1 MRALVQRVKE
11 ARVEVD
17 GEVTGAIGRGL
28 LVFLGVAG
36 TDTPSDADYLLD
48 KLLYLRIFPDAAGKM
63 NRDVAEAGGGMLIV
77 SQFTLYG
84 DCRRG
89 RRPGFDRAAP
99 LEQAR
104 ALYNYFVERA
114 QQTRVPVATGVFQAS
129 MSVALV
135 NDGPVTLMIDSGER

>member
-28 LVFLGVAG
+28 LVFLGVG
-36 TDTPSDADYLLD
+36 GGDTPADADYLLD
-48 KLLYLRIFPDAAGKM
+48 KLLYLRIFPDEAGKM
-63 NRDVAEAGGGMLIV
+63 NRDVAEAGGAMLIV

-114 QQTRVPVATGVFQAS
+114 RKTRVPLATGVFQAS

>member
-11 ARVEVD
+11 ARVEVG
-17 GEVTGAIGRGL
+17 GEVTGSIGPGL
-28 LVFLGVAG
+28 LVFLGIAG
-36 TDTPSDADYLLD
+36 SDAPSDADYLLD

-63 NRDVAEAGGGMLIV
+63 NRDVGEAGGAMLIV
-77 SQFTLYG
+77 SQFTLYA

-99 LEQAR
+99 PDRAR

-114 QQTRVPVATGVFQAS
+114 QKTAVPVATGVFQAS
-129 MSVALV
+129 MSVTLI

>member
-1 MRALVQRVKE
+1 M
-11 ARVEVD
+11 D

-28 LVFLGVAG
+28 LVFLGIAG
-36 TDTPSDADYLLD
+36 TDTPLEADYLLD
-48 KLLYLRIFPDAAGKM
+48 KLLYLRIFPDSRGKM
-63 NRDVAEAGGGMLIV
+63 NLDVAEAGGAVLIV

-104 ALYNYFVERA
+104 SLYNYFVERA
-114 QQTRVPVATGVFQAS
+114 RKTRVPVATGVFQAS
-129 MSVALV
+129 MNVALV
-135 NDGPVTLMIDSGER
+135 NEGPVTLMIDSGER